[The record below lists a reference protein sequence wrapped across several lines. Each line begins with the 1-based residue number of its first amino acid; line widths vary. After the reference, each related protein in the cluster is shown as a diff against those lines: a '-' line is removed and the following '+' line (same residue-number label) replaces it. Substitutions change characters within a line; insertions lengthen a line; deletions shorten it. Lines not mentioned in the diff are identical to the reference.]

1 VTVYR
6 PRYLVTPCATPAD
19 KTDKTD
25 KTPEIGVEKRK
36 STVTREL
43 TKPGRP
49 TDKTDKTP
57 SSVSSVLAAVRAR
70 PGLYLWQQLE
80 AGGVPYEAAQEQA
93 ALFAAV
99 GELLAR
105 GEVRQAGTTP
115 REPVSLWMTLVP
127 REETR
132 R

>member
-1 VTVYR
+1 VPEYDKNDKNDIGLPTPKSATKKSS
-6 PRYLVTPCATPAD
+6 PRTT
-19 KTDKTD
+19 K
-25 KTPEIGVEKRK
+25 IGAL
-36 STVTREL
+36 RE
-43 TKPGRP
+43 T
-49 TDKTDKTP
+49 
-57 SSVSSVLAAVRAR
+57 VLAAVQAN

-80 AGGVPYEAAQEQA
+80 AGGVPYEAAQELA